1 MHRKAVGGSLLVALL
16 LGITVNAPA
25 SELAEG
31 HALYKKHCSLCH
43 GLIGPDTAQ
52 HFDLPASHRHTQT
65 GSERLPEITLTVASR
80 RKSHGL
86 STAAASLIPSDHPKT
101 VDCAGNCRKLWLLY
115 SAIGNPQSPFGSI
128 APATSEEHL
137 AFAPPYGP
145 PLRGV
150 YGRLAGSVTGFP
162 YSRAFKETLQGVVW
176 TRERL
181 DVWIADSQ
189 AWVPGSRM
197 FYQQPDAEIRRKI
210 IMYLE
215 ANR

>member
-1 MHRKAVGGSLLVALL
+1 MYHKMVGGSLLVALL
-16 LGITVNAPA
+16 LGIIVNAPA
-25 SELAEG
+25 SELAERQ
-31 HALYKKHCSLCH
+31 ALYKKHCSLCH
-43 GLIGPDTAQ
+43 GLIEPDTAQ
-52 HFDLPASHRHTQT
+52 HFDLPASHSHMQMIR
-65 GSERLPEITLTVASR
+65 ERLPEITLTVASR
-80 RKSHGL
+80 YKLHGL
-86 STAAASLIPSDHPKT
+86 SMPTTPFIPSGHPKT
-101 VDCAGNCRKLWLLY
+101 VACAGNCQKLWWLY
-115 SAIGNPQSPFGSI
+115 SAIRNPQSPFGI
-128 APATSEEHL
+128 MAPSTSEEPL

-150 YGRLAGSVTGFP
+150 YGRLAGSVAGFP

-181 DVWIADSQ
+181 DMWIADSQ

-210 IMYLE
+210 ITYLE

>member
-1 MHRKAVGGSLLVALL
+1 MYRKTVGGSLLVALL
-16 LGITVNAPA
+16 LGIMVNASA

-31 HALYKKHCSLCH
+31 QALYKKNCSLCH
-43 GLIGPDTAQ
+43 GLIEPDTAQ
-52 HFDLPASHRHTQT
+52 RFDLPASHSHMQMV
-65 GSERLPEITLTVASR
+65 SERLPEITLTVASR
-80 RKSHGL
+80 HKMQGL
-86 STAAASLIPSDHPKT
+86 NTPAAS
-101 VDCAGNCRKLWLLY
+101 R
-115 SAIGNPQSPFGSI
+115 I
-128 APATSEEHL
+128 APSPSEEPL

-176 TRERL
+176 TWERL

-189 AWVPGSRM
+189 AWAPGSRM

-210 IMYLE
+210 ITYLE